1 MPSAA
6 LRAPFLAVILASLA
20 ASLPAQARP
29 DADRLAAAHRLLRAS
44 GAAELMV
51 TAMKTNI
58 PVQRTAMPQVPAAFW
73 ERFEQRLVSDAP
85 MFLDSIAVVYANA
98 FTLPDL
104 QQLVAFYESPLGR
117 RLRDAQPAILTQS
130 SEVGQRW
137 GARLGAAVAQSLE
150 P

>member
-1 MPSAA
+1 MRFVPRTPLIVA
-6 LRAPFLAVILASLA
+6 LLASLA

-29 DADRLAAAHRLLRAS
+29 DAERLAAAHRLLRAS

-51 TAMKTNI
+51 TAMKANI

-73 ERFEQRLVSDAP
+73 DRFEQRLVSDSP
-85 MFLDSIAVVYANA
+85 QFLDSIAVVYASV
-98 FTLPDL
+98 FTLQDL

-117 RLRDAQPAILTQS
+117 RLRNAQPEILTQS
-130 SEVGQRW
+130 SAVGQRW